1 MSDPDRTKALLT
13 DLGTYGADFS
23 RWPLERA
30 VGAREAILERRD
42 VRRAWERERELDR
55 AMARHRDALDREIAA
70 SGVMERVR
78 KGAVARLPT
87 PLSVLGWQRIA
98 AAMLM
103 AGAFG
108 GVMDLYL
115 AQGPTE
121 TADVVLLDPLY
132 GLYETEIQ

>member
-1 MSDPDRTKALLT
+1 MSDPDRSKALLT
-13 DLGTYGADFS
+13 GLGVYGSDFA
-23 RWPLERA
+23 RWSLERA
-30 VGAREAILERRD
+30 VGAREAILQD
-42 VRRAWERERELDR
+42 GVVRRAWEGERDLDR
-55 AMARHRDALDREIAA
+55 AMAQHRDALDREIAA
-70 SGVMERVR
+70 SGAMERVR
-78 KGAVARLPT
+78 KGTVARLPN

-115 AQGPTE
+115 AQRPTE